1 MKEAICVLDGQFDL
15 AESPVWS
22 VAEQK
27 LWFVDINAP
36 ALQRFDPTT
45 DHVDCWPMPE
55 SIGCIVLKKGGG
67 VIGALRS
74 GVYELDLHGG
84 HRSLLAEAPYQDRS
98 EQRFNDGRCDRQGRF
113 VAGTMFE
120 PRSRAGGALYRLHG
134 GKMTKLSDAGDLTIS
149 NALAWSPDG
158 ATMYHA
164 DTPTQQVYAYDYDAR
179 TASLSN
185 RRIFLDLTGTGEK
198 PDGAAVDSAGNYWV
212 ALYGAAKVA
221 QFSPEGQRMREIR
234 LPVKAPTMPCFGG
247 PDLKTLYITTARQ
260 KHTPEEL
267 HRMPLAGGI
276 FSARVDIPGLPE
288 PLFAG

>member
-1 MKEAICVLDGQFDL
+1 MNDAICILDGQYDL
-15 AESPVWS
+15 AECPVWS

-36 ALQRFDPTT
+36 ALHRYDPTSRHLDT
-45 DHVDCWPMPE
+45 WAMPE
-55 SIGCIVLKKGGG
+55 SIGCIALKQGGG
-67 VIGALRS
+67 VIGALRD
-74 GVYELDLHGG
+74 GIYDLDLHGG
-84 HRSLLAEAPYQDRS
+84 HRSLMAEAPYQDPKDH
-98 EQRFNDGRCDRQGRF
+98 RFNDGRCDPRGRL
-113 VAGTMFE
+113 VVGTMFE
-120 PRSRAGGALYRLHG
+120 PRSRAGGALYRLDG
-134 GKMTKLSDAGDLTIS
+134 NRMEKLSLTGDLTIS

-164 DTPTQQVYAYDYDAR
+164 DTPTQQVYAYDYDVR
-179 TASLSN
+179 TGAVSN
-185 RRIFLDLTGTGEK
+185 RRLFLDLTKTGEK

-212 ALYGAAKVA
+212 ALYGAGKVA
-221 QFSPEGQRMREIR
+221 QFSPDGQRLREVN

-267 HRMPLAGGI
+267 HRMPRAGGI
-276 FSARVDIPGLPE
+276 FTARVDTPGLAE